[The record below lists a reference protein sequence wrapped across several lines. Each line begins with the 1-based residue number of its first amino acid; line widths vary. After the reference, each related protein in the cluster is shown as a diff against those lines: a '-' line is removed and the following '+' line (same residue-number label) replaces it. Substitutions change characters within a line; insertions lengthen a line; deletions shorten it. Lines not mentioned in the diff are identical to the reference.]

1 MKLLTQVTALILP
14 LVFALNASANET
26 IEREYTIKDVREVR
40 VSSGINLEL
49 TQGDTESLK
58 LKTSAELFKYV
69 RVDLTNDKLSL
80 YVEKEF
86 DDVFSWFNS
95 DEVFF
100 TLVVKNPELVDFSGG
115 VDAKVGELHLPNL
128 TVKTSGG
135 TDADFANLDIKQITI
150 EASGGSDVDVS
161 RIISETVRVNV
172 SGGSDFELKENGTT
186 NLLIINAS
194 GGSDF
199 KAKKLDSLNAEVIA
213 GGASDV
219 DVKASKTLKVN
230 AGGASDVNYYG
241 NPQVTSDVG
250 GASDVTARQ

>member
-100 TLVVKNPELVDFSGG
+100 TLVVKNLELVDFSGG
-115 VDAKVGELHLPNL
+115 VDVM
-128 TVKTSGG
+128 
-135 TDADFANLDIKQITI
+135 
-150 EASGGSDVDVS
+150 
-161 RIISETVRVNV
+161 
-172 SGGSDFELKENGTT
+172 
-186 NLLIINAS
+186 
-194 GGSDF
+194 
-199 KAKKLDSLNAEVIA
+199 
-213 GGASDV
+213 
-219 DVKASKTLKVN
+219 
-230 AGGASDVNYYG
+230 
-241 NPQVTSDVG
+241 
-250 GASDVTARQ
+250 